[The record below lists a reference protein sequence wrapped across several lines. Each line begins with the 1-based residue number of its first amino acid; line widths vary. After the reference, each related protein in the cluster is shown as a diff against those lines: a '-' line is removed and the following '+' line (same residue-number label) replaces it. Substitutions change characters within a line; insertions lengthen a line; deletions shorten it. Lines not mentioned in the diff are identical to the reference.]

1 MFFQI
6 RTPEIFFALPRS
18 TKPPGCEKIEPRA
31 APGPARHKPFCPKGG
46 IILQPCRH
54 RVQYYETDRM
64 GVTHH
69 SNYIRWM
76 EEARIDF
83 LSQIG
88 WSYARLEEL
97 GVLSPVT
104 AVDCRYKASTT
115 FDDLV
120 SIEVSVLA
128 LTNARLTI
136 GYRMTNAAGEEVC
149 TGQTEHCFLDRE
161 GHILRLKKDYP
172 AFYELLAGLVAPKKV

>member
-1 MFFQI
+1 M
-6 RTPEIFFALPRS
+6 
-18 TKPPGCEKIEPRA
+18 
-31 APGPARHKPFCPKGG
+31 
-46 IILQPCRH
+46 QPCQH
-54 RVQYYETDRM
+54 KVQYYETDRM
-64 GVTHH
+64 GITHH

-97 GVLSPVT
+97 GILSPVT

-136 GYRMTNAAGEEVC
+136 GYRMTNAVGAEVC
-149 TGQTEHCFLDRE
+149 TGRTEHCFLDRE
-161 GHILRLKKDYP
+161 GHILRLKRDYP
-172 AFYELLAGLVAPKKV
+172 AFYELLAGLVAPEKG

>member
-1 MFFQI
+1 M
-6 RTPEIFFALPRS
+6 
-18 TKPPGCEKIEPRA
+18 
-31 APGPARHKPFCPKGG
+31 
-46 IILQPCRH
+46 QPYQH

-64 GVTHH
+64 GITHH

-97 GVLSPVT
+97 GILSPVT

-136 GYRMTNAAGEEVC
+136 GYRMTNAAGAEVC

-161 GHILRLKKDYP
+161 GHILRLKRDYP
-172 AFYELLAGLVAPKKV
+172 AFYELLAGLVVPEKG